1 VNVVTHLLLILLC
14 LGVLST
20 VPGCAVAPTAYGA
33 SSSGGG
39 TEDETWQYGK
49 HGGRQD
55 EMYHPWNRPV
65 LCDSLC
71 GIGA

>member
-1 VNVVTHLLLILLC
+1 MVTRLLLIVLC
-14 LGVLST
+14 LGVLRT
-20 VPGCAVAPTAYGA
+20 VTGYAVAPTASGT
-33 SSSGGG
+33 SFSGG
-39 TEDETWQYGK
+39 ETDGATRQDGK

-65 LCDSLC
+65 LCGSLC